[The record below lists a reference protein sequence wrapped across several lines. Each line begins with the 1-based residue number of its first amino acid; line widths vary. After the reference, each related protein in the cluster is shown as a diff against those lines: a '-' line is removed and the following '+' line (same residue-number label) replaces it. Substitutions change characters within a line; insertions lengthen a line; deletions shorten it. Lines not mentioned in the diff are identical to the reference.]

1 MPPQTLASIV
11 HMFLTVQIQVKTFH
25 WQTYSYSKHKTS
37 DSIYED
43 FIDKTDEFV
52 EVFMGQQNKRVDFSK
67 IHRSISLKNISEKDM
82 IRILKRFG
90 GFLSSLKDLTTD
102 LQNLRDEMLGIV
114 HRGLYLL
121 SLK

>member
-1 MPPQTLASIV
+1 MPSQTLASIV
-11 HMFLTVQIQVKTFH
+11 HTFLTIQIQVKTFH

-37 DSIYED
+37 DSIYEE
-43 FIDKTDEFV
+43 FIKKTDEFV

-67 IHRSISLKNISEKDM
+67 IHRSITLKNISEKDM
-82 IRILKRFG
+82 IRILKNFG
-90 GFLSSLKDLTTD
+90 TFLSSLNGLTTD

-114 HRGLYLL
+114 HQGLYLL